1 MTAVD
6 LLLEV
11 IRDHSPAS
19 KWTNAPLESFRRVE
33 NTNRGEIGEDF
44 IRRYLDRNGI
54 ETISGSRLRP
64 TDLTI
69 ADRRFE
75 VKTAS
80 EDKGGNF
87 QFNHIRMDREYD
99 YLLCLGVSPAGI
111 WFNGWRKGGIGVGAF
126 AESEAQLDV
135 FRQHVERAHGVGEI
149 SAHHPGAAVSELS
162 AVGAVSS
169 AASRKGA
176 MMRIAEIVRFV
187 GAAREPPL
195 RDWRHSGACRNL
207 GGRKIHRDP

>member
-1 MTAVD
+1 MGFVAEDLFVVVRNNRPGVSRAVKQVHARKNHSYFLVFWKRRSRGESLGTTGVTAVD

-44 IRRYLDRNGI
+44 IRRYLEENGI
-54 ETISGSRLRP
+54 GTISGSRLRP

-99 YLLCLGVSPAGI
+99 YLL
-111 WFNGWRKGGIGVGAF
+111 W
-126 AESEAQLDV
+126 
-135 FRQHVERAHGVGEI
+135 
-149 SAHHPGAAVSELS
+149 PG
-162 AVGAVSS
+162 
-169 AASRKGA
+169 
-176 MMRIAEIVRFV
+176 RIARRHLVQRLAQGRSRGRRRRAI
-187 GAAREPPL
+187 GA
-195 RDWRHSGACRNL
+195 D
-207 GGRKIHRDP
+207 GGRAKRHLQIDETTRRHAANR